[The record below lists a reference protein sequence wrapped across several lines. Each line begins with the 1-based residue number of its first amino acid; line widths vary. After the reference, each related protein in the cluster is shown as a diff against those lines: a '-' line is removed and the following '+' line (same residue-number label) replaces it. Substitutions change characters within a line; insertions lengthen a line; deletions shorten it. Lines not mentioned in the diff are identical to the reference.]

1 MRHLTIAL
9 LLSLLLNN
17 GALSDPSSGAEA
29 VDAELALKRLREG
42 NARFVAGKSKH
53 PHEKPDWRL
62 TLEAGQHPFAI
73 VVGCSDSRVTPELI
87 FDQGLGDLF
96 VIRVAGNVVDIDV
109 AASVEYAADHLGTR
123 LILVMGHSH
132 CGAVTATI
140 DHLSDTGGEPA
151 EVVSLL
157 YRIEPA
163 IIGLPREL
171 PREERIGLA
180 VKRNM
185 KLAVRRLSRVPALL
199 RSTRAG
205 RVKIVGAI
213 YDMHTGKV
221 EILEDPVIKLE

>member
-1 MRHLTIAL
+1 M
-9 LLSLLLNN
+9 
-17 GALSDPSSGAEA
+17 
-29 VDAELALKRLREG
+29 
-42 NARFVAGKSKH
+42 
-53 PHEKPDWRL
+53 
-62 TLEAGQHPFAI
+62 
-73 VVGCSDSRVTPELI
+73 GCSDSRVTPELI

-123 LILVMGHSH
+123 LIVVMGHSH

-157 YRIEPA
+157 YRIEPP
-163 IIGLPREL
+163 IMGLPREL
-171 PREERIGLA
+171 TREERIGLA

-185 KLAVRRLSRVPALL
+185 KLAVRRLSRVPALH

-213 YDMHTGKV
+213 YDVRTGKV
-221 EILEDPVIKLE
+221 EILEDPDIKLE